1 MAVCSVSLLRNLSLY
16 SSVANLTIS
25 LQPSLNSVWRK
36 QKASHLSLK
45 KGEIYFF
52 NSISAKSKI
61 IQLFEKKIDCC
72 ALSIVTREHCIS
84 NGSKTVFNYYTIDG
98 DGDSSYKFTKQNR
111 NLKSATDS
119 WRARHRNFANNLRNN
134 SLVMKYV
141 LLSIHKR
148 ENRRINWFYLIS
160 WFIFQLWK
168 RSDW

>member
-72 ALSIVTREHCIS
+72 ALRKIAFHMDRKPFSTTTPSTVTATAATNS
-84 NGSKTVFNYYTIDG
+84 QNKTVTSNQPLTVEELDIEILPTI
-98 DGDSSYKFTKQNR
+98 YEIIR
-111 NLKSATDS
+111 
-119 WRARHRNFANNLRNN
+119 W
-134 SLVMKYV
+134 
-141 LLSIHKR
+141 
-148 ENRRINWFYLIS
+148 
-160 WFIFQLWK
+160 
-168 RSDW
+168 